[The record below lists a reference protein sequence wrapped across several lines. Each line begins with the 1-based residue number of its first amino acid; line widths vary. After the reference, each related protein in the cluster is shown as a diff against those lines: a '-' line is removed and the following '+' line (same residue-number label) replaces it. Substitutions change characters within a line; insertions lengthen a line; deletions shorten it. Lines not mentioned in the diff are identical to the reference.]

1 MIVDNKNVLV
11 LGVGLTGIS
20 VLNFLK
26 SKTNKIYVYD
36 DLPYSDIVKKL
47 KNAGIYDV
55 VILDS
60 KSEFINNMD
69 IIITSPGFPPYHEVI
84 MKAKSSLIPI
94 ISDIE
99 LAYHYKKSSNIYG
112 ITGTNGKT
120 TSTVL
125 LTEILKKDGFKVEA
139 LGNIGT
145 PTIERLTNCS
155 FDDNFVIELSSFQL
169 EYTNDFRPKAAL
181 ILNITEDHLNWHG
194 SMDSYIA
201 AKLKIFA
208 NQKEDDLLV
217 LNYDDEVLRNI
228 NVNSR
233 PKLMYFS
240 VNNTLDKGIFIKD
253 GKIVFKTEDIEE
265 EIIDVQ
271 KIKLPGKHNL
281 ENICGVLSICK
292 YLGVSNDSI
301 DSVLSTFRG
310 VAHRIEFVATKND
323 VEYYND
329 SKGTNVDS
337 SIKAIE
343 ALKGPIILIAG
354 GYDKNADYTRLIEAL
369 KDKCKALI
377 VLGQTKEKIK
387 DAAYNNDFL
396 NVYLAKDMREAVDI
410 ATSLSSPN
418 DQVLLSPACAS
429 WDMYKNYEERGDHF
443 KKIVND
449 IMEWV

>member
-1 MIVDNKNVLV
+1 MILENKKVLV

-20 VLNFLK
+20 VLNFLR
-26 SKTNKIYVYD
+26 SKTNNIYVYD
-36 DLPYSDIVKKL
+36 DLPYTEIVEKL
-47 KNAGIYDV
+47 DNFGISNI

-60 KSEFINNMD
+60 KSELIKDMD
-69 IIITSPGFPPYHEVI
+69 IVITSPGFPPYHEVI
-84 MKAKSSLIPI
+84 LKAKSSLIPI

-99 LAYHYKKSSNIYG
+99 LAYHYRKSSNIYG

-125 LTEILKKDGFKVEA
+125 LTEILRQEGLKVES

-145 PTIERLTNCS
+145 PIIERLTNCS
-155 FDDNFVIELSSFQL
+155 HDDHFVVELSSFQL
-169 EYTNDFRPKAAL
+169 EYTNDFRPKVAL

-201 AKLKIFA
+201 AKSKIFA
-208 NQKEDDLLV
+208 NQKEEDLLV
-217 LNYDDEVLRNI
+217 LNYDDDILRHINI
-228 NVNSR
+228 NR
-233 PKLMYFS
+233 KPKLMYFS
-240 VNNTLDKGIFIKD
+240 VNNTIDEGIFVND
-253 GKIVFKTEDIEE
+253 SKIIYRNEHIEE
-265 EIIDVQ
+265 EIIDIER
-271 KIKLPGKHNL
+271 IKLPGKHNL
-281 ENICGVLSICK
+281 ENICGVLAICK
-292 YLGVSNDSI
+292 YLGISNDSI
-301 DSVLSTFRG
+301 EKVLSTFRG
-310 VAHRIEFVATKND
+310 VAHRIEYVTTKND

-329 SKGTNVDS
+329 SKGTNVES

-369 KDKCKALI
+369 KDKCKVLI
-377 VLGQTKEKIK
+377 VLGQTKEKIR
-387 DAAYNNDFL
+387 DTAYNNDFL
-396 NVYLAKDMREAVDI
+396 NVFIANDMKEAVDI
-410 ATSLSSPN
+410 AHNMSSPN

-449 IMEWV
+449 IME

>member
-11 LGVGLTGIS
+11 LGVGMTGIS

-26 SKTNKIYVYD
+26 SKTNNIYVYD
-36 DLPYSDIVKKL
+36 DLPYPDIVRKL
-47 KNAGIYDV
+47 NNAGIYDV
-55 VILDS
+55 VIVDS
-60 KSEFINNMD
+60 KSKLISNMD

-84 MKAKSSLIPI
+84 VKAKSSLIPI

-99 LAYHYKKSSNIYG
+99 LAYHYRKSSNIYG

-139 LGNIGT
+139 LGNIGM

-217 LNYDDEVLRNI
+217 LNYDDEILRKI
-228 NVNSR
+228 NVNNK

-240 VNNTLDKGIFIKD
+240 VKNPLNEGIFIKD
-253 GKIVFKTEDIEE
+253 GKIVFKTENLQE
-265 EIIDVQ
+265 EIINIE

-281 ENICGVLSICK
+281 ENICGVLAICK
-292 YLGVSNDSI
+292 HLGVSKDSI
-301 DSVLSTFRG
+301 ESVLSSFRG

-387 DAAYNNDFL
+387 DTAYSNNFL
-396 NVYLAKDMREAVDI
+396 NVYIANDMREAVDI
-410 ATSLSSPN
+410 ATNLSSPN

-429 WDMYKNYEERGDHF
+429 WDMYNNYEERGDHF

-449 IMEWV
+449 IME

>member
-449 IMEWV
+449 IME

>member
-1 MIVDNKNVLV
+1 MLIENKNVLV
-11 LGVGLTGIS
+11 LGIGVTGIS

-36 DLPYSDIVKKL
+36 DLPYPDIVKRL
-47 KNAGIYDV
+47 DEVGMQGV

-60 KSEFINNMD
+60 QSELINKMD
-69 IIITSPGFPPYHEVI
+69 IIISSPGFPPFHEVI
-84 MKAKSSLIPI
+84 VKAKSSLIPI
-94 ISDIE
+94 VSDIE
-99 LAYHYKKSSNIYG
+99 LAYHYRKSSNIYA

-139 LGNIGT
+139 LGNIGM

-228 NVNSR
+228 NINKK

-240 VNNTLDKGIFIKD
+240 VNNTLSEGIFIKD
-253 GKIVFKTEDIEE
+253 GNIVFKNKDIEE
-265 EIIDVQ
+265 VIINIG

-281 ENICGVLSICK
+281 ENICGVLAICK
-292 YLGVSNDSI
+292 HLGISNESI
-301 DSVLSTFRG
+301 ESVLSTFRG
-310 VAHRIEFVATKND
+310 VAHRIEFVATKNG

-337 SIKAIE
+337 SIKAVE

-354 GYDKNADYTRLIEAL
+354 GYDKNVDYTRLIESL

-377 VLGQTKEKIK
+377 LLGQTKYKIK
-387 DAAYNNDFL
+387 EAAYSNNFL
-396 NVYLAKDMREAVDI
+396 NVYLANDMNEAVDI
-410 ATSLSSPN
+410 ANNLSSPN

-449 IMEWV
+449 IME

>member
-1 MIVDNKNVLV
+1 MLIENKNVLV
-11 LGVGLTGIS
+11 LGVGMTGIS

-36 DLPYSDIVKKL
+36 DLPYPDIVKRL
-47 KNAGIYDV
+47 DEVGMQGV

-60 KSEFINNMD
+60 QSELINKMD
-69 IIITSPGFPPYHEVI
+69 IIISSPGFPPFHEVI
-84 MKAKSSLIPI
+84 VKAKSSLIPI
-94 ISDIE
+94 VSDIE
-99 LAYHYKKSSNIYG
+99 LAYHYRKSSNIYA

-139 LGNIGT
+139 LGNIGM

-201 AKLKIFA
+201 AKLRIFA

-228 NVNSR
+228 NINKK

-240 VNNTLDKGIFIKD
+240 VNNTLSEGVFIKA
-253 GKIVFKTEDIEE
+253 GNIVFKNKDIEE
-265 EIIDVQ
+265 VIIDIG

-281 ENICGVLSICK
+281 ENICGVLAICK
-292 YLGVSNDSI
+292 HLGISNESI
-301 DSVLSTFRG
+301 ESVLSTFRG
-310 VAHRIEFVATKND
+310 VAHRIEFVATKNG

-337 SIKAIE
+337 SIKAVE

-354 GYDKNADYTRLIEAL
+354 GYDKNVDYTRLIESL

-377 VLGQTKEKIK
+377 LLGQTKYKIK
-387 DAAYNNDFL
+387 EAAYSNNFL
-396 NVYLAKDMREAVDI
+396 NVYLANDMNEAVDI
-410 ATSLSSPN
+410 ANNLSSPN

-449 IMEWV
+449 IME

>member
-1 MIVDNKNVLV
+1 MLIENKNVLV
-11 LGVGLTGIS
+11 LGIGVTGIS

-36 DLPYSDIVKKL
+36 DLPYPDIVKRL
-47 KNAGIYDV
+47 DEVGMQGV

-60 KSEFINNMD
+60 QSELINKMD
-69 IIITSPGFPPYHEVI
+69 IIISSPGFPPFHEVI
-84 MKAKSSLIPI
+84 VKAKSSLIPI
-94 ISDIE
+94 VSDIE
-99 LAYHYKKSSNIYG
+99 LAYHYRKSSNIYA

-139 LGNIGT
+139 LGNIGM
-145 PTIERLTNCS
+145 PTIERLTNCY

-201 AKLKIFA
+201 AKLRIFA

-228 NVNSR
+228 NINKK

-240 VNNTLDKGIFIKD
+240 VNNTLSEGVFIKA
-253 GKIVFKTEDIEE
+253 GNIVFKNKDIEE
-265 EIIDVQ
+265 VIINIG

-281 ENICGVLSICK
+281 ENICGVLAICK
-292 YLGVSNDSI
+292 YLGISNDSI
-301 DSVLSTFRG
+301 ESVLSTFRG
-310 VAHRIEFVATKND
+310 VAHRIEFVATKNG
-323 VEYYND
+323 VKYYND

-337 SIKAIE
+337 SIKAVE

-354 GYDKNADYTRLIEAL
+354 GYDKNVDYTRLIESL

-377 VLGQTKEKIK
+377 LLGQTKYKIK
-387 DAAYNNDFL
+387 EAAYSNNFL
-396 NVYLAKDMREAVDI
+396 NVYLANDMNEAVDI
-410 ATSLSSPN
+410 ANNLSSPN

-449 IMEWV
+449 IME